1 MGRFILSVL
10 ESGNCNVVRMTDS
23 VWLANQD
30 QDSFTAIQT
39 NETKEMSPLLIVLPK
54 TENPSE
60 ASTEITWTRSEAATA
75 SRARSDEDEQ
85 TTDDEIEVERR
96 PSVNNEK
103 DSMPNAFKKL
113 SCSIEIQRAKKDV
126 CEKETSNSKNNSTKK
141 EQKSSIYLGSS
152 LFYNKGKRKFGD
164 RMTLSEAWEARN
176 DFDYSHDYV
185 DFLNSKMKNM
195 SIKFIGGNK

>member
-10 ESGNCNVVRMTDS
+10 ESGNCNLVKMTDS

-30 QDSFTAIQT
+30 KDSFSAIQT
-39 NETKEMSPLLIVLPK
+39 NETKEISPLLIVLPK
-54 TENPSE
+54 TESPSE
-60 ASTEITWTRSEAATA
+60 GSTEITWSKGDA
-75 SRARSDEDEQ
+75 
-85 TTDDEIEVERR
+85 DDDIEEERR

-103 DSMPNAFKKL
+103 DIMPNAFKKL
-113 SCSIEIQRAKKDV
+113 SCSIEIQKAKKDIG
-126 CEKETSNSKNNSTKK
+126 EKETSKSKNNSDKK
-141 EQKSSIYLGSS
+141 VEKSSIYLTTP

>member
-1 MGRFILSVL
+1 
-10 ESGNCNVVRMTDS
+10 MTDS

-30 QDSFTAIQT
+30 KDSFSAIQT
-39 NETKEMSPLLIVLPK
+39 NETKEMSSLLIVLPK
-54 TENPSE
+54 TEKPSE
-60 ASTEITWTRSEAATA
+60 APTEITWTRGDAATA

-85 TTDDEIEVERR
+85 TTDDDIEVERR

-103 DSMPNAFKKL
+103 DIMPNAFKKL
-113 SCSIEIQRAKKDV
+113 SCSIEIQRTKKDV
-126 CEKETSNSKNNSTKK
+126 GEKASSNSQNNSDKK
-141 EQKSSIYLGSS
+141 VEKSPIYLRSS
-152 LFYNKGKRKFGD
+152 LFDNKGKRKFGD